1 MNYSQKNQDDFEDI
15 LRNLVPYDEAEE
27 HAQQTPQEE
36 ELEIFDM
43 DAWENDLSED
53 LTSDN
58 FFITRPTK
66 KEKEEQ
72 VATPREREDAQL
84 IAEKTPE
91 SEVVQSTPETS
102 SLEMTPKQVE
112 IEPSQ
117 IVERIGEPEESNSP
131 ADLEASPNDT
141 LEFTPEFSPEPL
153 PNCSPIQH
161 LGASPW
167 HAYESNQEH
176 QDSTSPCSEAVQPAE
191 PEPIG
196 NIEVPEQETAMPY
209 EYTNSAPSINAEQN
223 NGCTF
228 TPIPDVFDMP
238 QDNSWSLE
246 EYFGDS
252 HEDASPEG
260 DLYVADESNSGYM
273 STDNSL
279 PYQDTTHIQNN
290 PECIPSGYTPEDV
303 ESPEE
308 QLPEEFEEPVQE
320 ASSVDELFKDCPP
333 IDPSLFCYGSAAQQ
347 DTAFNSNFPAN
358 NPPTQQ
364 EGILFNNFPANDAS
378 TQQEGILFNNFPAN
392 DAPTQQEGIL
402 FNNFPAN
409 DAHVEQEDF
418 SFSDNYFANDAAAE
432 QEDIAFDEYPVYSS
446 EMSGN
451 NESRQQQV
459 RPNFIPSSPFPQS
472 TQPSMENPY
481 ILPSTDD
488 VPVMLETVEE
498 SIPSHPTSDVQM
510 LFCGSKLLLSSAMPS
525 ITNSA
530 KLLPQ
535 PLKLHSL
542 QAEIHTSN
550 IRQKSTE
557 ELVGLL
563 IKAYPLSFSEKEH
576 PLNFLITKNAETLC
590 AAEVRRTEARPIL
603 ECNPALPQEINKAL
617 LQNNWAEGLFL
628 ATKNAEHLESVRSLY
643 AEHTT
648 NTKADQIR
656 TLLSTGCSVPLELVQ
671 TQNARENYLAVLK
684 SAVQSRSVP
693 VANALV
699 DTLLHNGQAH
709 ASIVCAVI
717 SGHMEKCLPWVFD
730 INTLLICSK
739 LKDKEE
745 GIRVRTKEVL
755 KNLRVLNK
763 KRAQEIYRE
772 NKDIFTRSEKNEIE
786 ECLGIEASSWGLQGI
801 INAVDK
807 GITRMVSTPTPTPA
821 PTPKPELP
829 ISSGISLGSGVS
841 VPAGRIV
848 KKKIASRPIIPMG
861 KPTTPAANSTSI
873 PIPGMNESSI
883 PMPTKPSMP
892 FMTMPTETKISEP
905 ATNST
910 SIPMPVRPSMPFKPS
925 MPMPVKP
932 AETAIPMPAKPEM
945 SKPAIPMPMPVKPAE
960 TAMPMPARPNMTM
973 PARPNMPMPVKPA
986 ETSMPMPARPSMPMP
1001 VKPAETAMPM
1011 PARPNMTMP
1020 AIPMPMP
1027 VKPAETS
1034 MPMPARP
1041 SMPMPARPSMP
1052 MPARPTI
1059 SSTPSMAGSP
1069 NTSHSTSQ
1077 EATSAS
1083 ASTNSSGN
1091 SSDTQN
1097 SPQNSFISAPSA
1109 PTPAP
1114 APAQGNDKTDTS
1126 DSAAEDNIDYKKLYS
1141 DKSRY
1146 QIVDDKPQKGSW
1158 LGYIPGVGALT
1169 GMVKKLAGQNIP
1181 VIELSQ
1187 DTIFILDKKLN
1198 KWITVDSKTFKPIK
1212 ICASQ
1217 ESMGSSV
1224 EQAPKPIP
1232 LPVIT
1237 GKMPKRGP
1245 DGKVDFGPIG
1255 TSLEARYGKPMIQS
1269 IIDTSVQEA
1278 PVAFPTSQNMYS
1290 TKNAKVFIP
1299 KFPVEDTTP
1308 Q

>member
-167 HAYESNQEH
+167 HAYESNQED
-176 QDSTSPCSEAVQPAE
+176 QDITSPCTEAVQPAE

-320 ASSVDELFKDCPP
+320 AFSVDELFKDCPP

-347 DTAFNSNFPAN
+347 DSAFNSNFPAN
-358 NPPTQQ
+358 NPP
-364 EGILFNNFPANDAS
+364 

-432 QEDIAFDEYPVYSS
+432 QEDIAFDEYPAYNS

-451 NESRQQQV
+451 NESRQQQA

-498 SIPSHPTSDVQM
+498 PISSHPTSDVQM

-628 ATKNAEHLESVRSLY
+628 ATKSAEHLESVRSMY

-648 NTKADQIR
+648 NTQTDQIR

-807 GITRMVSTPTPTPA
+807 GITRMVSTPTPAPT

-848 KKKIASRPIIPMG
+848 KKKITSRPIIPMG
-861 KPTTPAANSTSI
+861 KPTSPAANSTSI
-873 PIPGMNESSI
+873 PMPGMNESSI

-892 FMTMPTETKISEP
+892 FMTMPAETKISEPAIPMP

-960 TAMPMPARPNMTM
+960 TSMPMPARPNMTM
-973 PARPNMPMPVKPA
+973 PARQ
-986 ETSMPMPARPSMPMP
+986 SMPMPARQ
-1001 VKPAETAMPM
+1001 
-1011 PARPNMTMP
+1011 
-1020 AIPMPMP
+1020 
-1027 VKPAETS
+1027 S
-1034 MPMPARP
+1034 MPMPA
-1041 SMPMPARPSMP
+1041 A
-1052 MPARPTI
+1052 PTI
-1059 SSTPSMAGSP
+1059 SSTPSMTGPP

-1077 EATSAS
+1077 EATVAS

-1091 SSDTQN
+1091 SSGTQN

-1109 PTPAP
+1109 PM
-1114 APAQGNDKTDTS
+1114 PAQSNDKTDTS

-1198 KWITVDSKTFKPIK
+1198 KWVTVDSKTFKPIK

>member
-167 HAYESNQEH
+167 HAYESNQED
-176 QDSTSPCSEAVQPAE
+176 QDITSPCTEAVQPAE

-320 ASSVDELFKDCPP
+320 AFSVDELFKDCPP

-347 DTAFNSNFPAN
+347 DSAFNSNFPAN
-358 NPPTQQ
+358 NPP
-364 EGILFNNFPANDAS
+364 

-432 QEDIAFDEYPVYSS
+432 QEDIAFDEYPAYSS

-451 NESRQQQV
+451 NESRQQQA

-498 SIPSHPTSDVQM
+498 PISSHPTSDVQM

-535 PLKLHSL
+535 PLKLHLL

-590 AAEVRRTEARPIL
+590 AAEVRRIEARPIL

-628 ATKNAEHLESVRSLY
+628 ATKSAEHLESVRSMY

-648 NTKADQIR
+648 NTQTDQIR

-807 GITRMVSTPTPTPA
+807 GITRMVSTPTPAPT

-848 KKKIASRPIIPMG
+848 KKKITSRPIIPMG
-861 KPTTPAANSTSI
+861 KPTSPAANSTSI
-873 PIPGMNESSI
+873 PMPGMNESSI

-892 FMTMPTETKISEP
+892 FMTMPAETKISEPAIPMP

-960 TAMPMPARPNMTM
+960 TSMPMPARPNMTM
-973 PARPNMPMPVKPA
+973 PARQ
-986 ETSMPMPARPSMPMP
+986 SMPMPARQ
-1001 VKPAETAMPM
+1001 
-1011 PARPNMTMP
+1011 
-1020 AIPMPMP
+1020 
-1027 VKPAETS
+1027 S
-1034 MPMPARP
+1034 MPMPA
-1041 SMPMPARPSMP
+1041 A
-1052 MPARPTI
+1052 PTI
-1059 SSTPSMAGSP
+1059 SSTPSMTGPP

-1077 EATSAS
+1077 EATVAS

-1091 SSDTQN
+1091 SSGTQN

-1109 PTPAP
+1109 PMPAP
-1114 APAQGNDKTDTS
+1114 APAQSNDKTDTS

-1198 KWITVDSKTFKPIK
+1198 KWVTVDSKTFKPIK

>member
-167 HAYESNQEH
+167 HAYESNQED
-176 QDSTSPCSEAVQPAE
+176 QDITSPCTEAVQPAE

-320 ASSVDELFKDCPP
+320 AFSVDELFKDCPP

-347 DTAFNSNFPAN
+347 DSAFNSNFPAN
-358 NPPTQQ
+358 NPP
-364 EGILFNNFPANDAS
+364 

-432 QEDIAFDEYPVYSS
+432 QEDIAFDEYPAYSS

-451 NESRQQQV
+451 NESRQQQA

-498 SIPSHPTSDVQM
+498 PISSHPTSDVQM

-590 AAEVRRTEARPIL
+590 AAEVRRIEARPIL

-628 ATKNAEHLESVRSLY
+628 ATKSAEHLESVRSMY

-648 NTKADQIR
+648 NTQTDQIR

-807 GITRMVSTPTPTPA
+807 GITRMVSTPTPAPT

-848 KKKIASRPIIPMG
+848 KKKITSRPIIPMG
-861 KPTTPAANSTSI
+861 KPTSPAANSTSI
-873 PIPGMNESSI
+873 PMPGMNESSI

-892 FMTMPTETKISEP
+892 FMTMPAETKISEPAIPMP

-960 TAMPMPARPNMTM
+960 TSMPMPARPNMTM
-973 PARPNMPMPVKPA
+973 PARQ
-986 ETSMPMPARPSMPMP
+986 SMPMPARQ
-1001 VKPAETAMPM
+1001 
-1011 PARPNMTMP
+1011 
-1020 AIPMPMP
+1020 
-1027 VKPAETS
+1027 S
-1034 MPMPARP
+1034 MPMPA
-1041 SMPMPARPSMP
+1041 A
-1052 MPARPTI
+1052 PTI
-1059 SSTPSMAGSP
+1059 SSTPSMTGPP

-1077 EATSAS
+1077 EATVAS

-1091 SSDTQN
+1091 SSGTQN

-1109 PTPAP
+1109 PM
-1114 APAQGNDKTDTS
+1114 PAQSNDKTDTS

-1198 KWITVDSKTFKPIK
+1198 KWVTVDSKTFKPIK

>member
-167 HAYESNQEH
+167 HAYESNQED
-176 QDSTSPCSEAVQPAE
+176 QDITSPCTEAVQPAE

-320 ASSVDELFKDCPP
+320 AFSVDELFKDCPP

-347 DTAFNSNFPAN
+347 DSAFNSNFPAN
-358 NPPTQQ
+358 NPP
-364 EGILFNNFPANDAS
+364 

-432 QEDIAFDEYPVYSS
+432 QEDIAFDEYPAYNS

-451 NESRQQQV
+451 NESRQQQA

-498 SIPSHPTSDVQM
+498 PISSHPTSDVQM

-628 ATKNAEHLESVRSLY
+628 ATKSAEHLESVRSMY

-648 NTKADQIR
+648 NTQTDQIR

-807 GITRMVSTPTPTPA
+807 GITRMVSTPTPAPT

-848 KKKIASRPIIPMG
+848 KKKITSRPIIPMG
-861 KPTTPAANSTSI
+861 KPTSPAANSTSI
-873 PIPGMNESSI
+873 PMPGMNESSI

-892 FMTMPTETKISEP
+892 FMTMPAETKISEPAIPMP

-960 TAMPMPARPNMTM
+960 TSMPMPARPNMTM
-973 PARPNMPMPVKPA
+973 PARQ
-986 ETSMPMPARPSMPMP
+986 SMPMPARQ
-1001 VKPAETAMPM
+1001 
-1011 PARPNMTMP
+1011 
-1020 AIPMPMP
+1020 
-1027 VKPAETS
+1027 S
-1034 MPMPARP
+1034 MPMPA
-1041 SMPMPARPSMP
+1041 A
-1052 MPARPTI
+1052 PTI
-1059 SSTPSMAGSP
+1059 SSTPSMTGPP

-1077 EATSAS
+1077 EATVAS

-1091 SSDTQN
+1091 SSGTQN

-1109 PTPAP
+1109 PMPAP
-1114 APAQGNDKTDTS
+1114 APAQSNDKTDTS

-1198 KWITVDSKTFKPIK
+1198 KWVTVDSKTFKPIK